1 MKITF
6 LGAAQTV
13 TGSMYLL
20 YVNRHYILLECGL
33 YQGKRDETYAR
44 NWKFPFDLRRLDAV
58 VLSHAHID
66 HSGNLPNLVKN
77 GFDGPIYATPA
88 TRDLC
93 ASMLPDSGR
102 IHEQDVMYVNKKRA
116 RQGLPPMEPLYTEE
130 DAVHSL
136 KHFTTLPYARPHEII
151 RGVQVT
157 FLDAG
162 HILGSAMVVL
172 DIHERG
178 RDIRLLFSGD
188 LGRLGLPIVR
198 DPTPMPAAD
207 VLLIES
213 TYGNR
218 EHPPIQETAMQL
230 ADIINRVIGR
240 GGRIVIPAFAVGRT
254 QDLIYDLQQLSRDG
268 RIPDV
273 PIYIDSPLAH
283 SATEVY
289 RLHPDCYDRETW
301 ELIKSLND
309 TSPFRE
315 GLFRYVRDVEASKAL
330 NEDPRPMIII
340 SASGMAEAGRVQH
353 HLKHAI
359 PDPKNAVV
367 ITGWQA
373 PNTLGRRIA
382 ERQPYVRI
390 FGEEFP
396 LRAEV
401 YELYG
406 YSAHAD
412 RQELLRWAEPRAET
426 VQQTFVI
433 HGEPESASALAE
445 ALRERGYRRVS
456 VPEHNA
462 RITV

>member
-1 MKITF
+1 MKLSF
-6 LGAAQTV
+6 LGGAQTV

-20 YVNRHYILLECGL
+20 HTNRHYLLLECGL
-33 YQGKRDETYAR
+33 YQGKRDETYER
-44 NWKFPFDLRRLDAV
+44 NRKFSFDVHRLDAV

-66 HSGNLPNLVKN
+66 HSGNLPNLVKS
-77 GFDGPIYATPA
+77 GFRGAIYATPA

-102 IHEQDVMYVNKKRA
+102 IHEQDIMYVNKKRA

-130 DAVHSL
+130 DATYALRYFRSV
-136 KHFTTLPYARPHEII
+136 PYEQPFEVF
-151 RGVQVT
+151 RGVKVT
-157 FLDAG
+157 FFDAG
-162 HILGSAMVVL
+162 HILGSAMVLV

-178 RDIRLLFSGD
+178 RNLRLLFSGD
-188 LGRLGLPIVR
+188 LGRKGLPIIQ
-198 DPTPMPAAD
+198 DPTPMPEAD

-218 EHPPIQETAMQL
+218 EHPPIQETAGQL
-230 ADIINRVIGR
+230 AEIINRVIGR

-254 QDLIYDLQQLSRDG
+254 QDLIYDLHQLALER

-283 SATEVY
+283 NATQVY
-289 RLHPDCYDRETW
+289 QLHPDCYDQETW
-301 ELIKSLND
+301 ELIKALGNHN
-309 TSPFRE
+309 PFGE
-315 GLFRYVRDVEASKAL
+315 GLFHYVRDVEASKAL

-359 PDPKNAVV
+359 PDSRNAVI

-373 PNTLGRRIA
+373 PNTLGRRLA
-382 ERQPYVRI
+382 ERQPFVRI

-396 LRAEV
+396 LKAEV

-412 RQELLRWAEPRAET
+412 RQELLSWTAPQAHR
-426 VQQTFVI
+426 VGQVFVI
-433 HGEPESASALAE
+433 HGEPEAAQDLAE
-445 ALRERGYRRVS
+445 ALRRQGYQRIS
-456 VPEHNA
+456 VPE
-462 RITV
+462 RDLRVTL